1 MMSGSARKRK
11 SMWDSKEESKLPVQI
26 SEKDAWHEKESYS
39 NRHVSHD
46 SRLSDEEDFN
56 ALKSKD
62 FSGRSS
68 WEPSQGNSIQK
79 DNRRDLNDIH
89 ETRKAWDG
97 DKSYHASS
105 DFDGWGQQN
114 KSRSSENSRSQSY
127 RYRRS
132 RSPRKSRS
140 RSIGRGRG
148 SSRSPSRGRRRSRS
162 RDRDRGRG
170 RSRSRSPVGDYQ
182 QESYRWNDRRRS
194 GSGVPSHPCR
204 DFTAGKCTRGSQCR
218 FLHEDNINHRD
229 GGCLEKERAV
239 RWRSTQE
246 HGGNY
251 YGGEKDE
258 PQRNSGKYTVLCNN
272 FLKGRCLGGSSCRY
286 SHHDDS
292 GDNCERS
299 NRNSS
304 DRDYQPPPRN
314 GNPPCKYFMMG
325 KCSRDNCRFSHNGPA
340 RGHPE
345 GKSQGDNGGNDSG
358 DMNNSW
364 NGPKWDE
371 VTAVSIVEQSTDWG
385 NIEKGTSIDPTISEK
400 QIDYGW
406 GHSLEDN
413 TKEWNGSTWADATGF
428 SESGNSTGWG
438 SNKVENVNLS
448 DWAHAERRTDGGCDH
463 SLDNESRMWGGP
475 VGKAKAVERDENACP
490 HLGSG
495 GDVVDMCITE
505 SEDVARSFGREPL
518 LTPLGLQSQAL
529 YGISKNVHEQNIMQ
543 EAFPEKSLIQQHH
556 NKMGGDNAITND
568 LNSVSEV
575 DVYGNAGHPSLV
587 RGHIFNLN
595 ADSFGSRTQSAG
607 GINQSQHMIS
617 VNHSNGHD
625 IDLNGPAQQNNSSSN
640 LQNQMQNQHGE
651 SVKTMVNCAMPQDVA
666 NSEQAA
672 QLTNFPASLMQIFG
686 NGQLPQ
692 LYAALNPQTSVDS
705 VLSLPHSASLP
716 PPITSMDAQL
726 DPAAMSQKQY
736 DPIAD
741 SVDINKPGNGT
752 QPPKFLP
759 DSVEQKNQMV
769 LVRSSP
775 PSAVGFD
782 SGELPENGGTEN
794 NNRRSPDLKQQKA
807 VANLV
812 PEESSKSIP
821 EKWKQEQESICA
833 RIVDANTK
841 IVDGTIG
848 KDEKAMRLF
857 KNALVDFVKELLKPK
872 WKEGQMSREVHKAIV
887 KKVVDKV
894 TSTIQVANIPKT
906 QERIDQYLAYSKP
919 KLNKLVEAYT
929 QRFAKSS

>member
-11 SMWDSKEESKLPVQI
+11 SMWDSKEESQLPVQI

-56 ALKSKD
+56 ALQSKD

-97 DKSYHASS
+97 DKSYHTSS

-114 KSRSSENSRSQSY
+114 KSRSPENSRSQSY
-127 RYRRS
+127 R
-132 RSPRKSRS
+132 
-140 RSIGRGRG
+140 
-148 SSRSPSRGRRRSRS
+148 
-162 RDRDRGRG
+162 
-170 RSRSRSPVGDYQ
+170 
-182 QESYRWNDRRRS
+182 WNDRREEVGQEYHLTHVEILLRVNAREAVNV
-194 GSGVPSHPCR
+194 GSFMR
-204 DFTAGKCTRGSQCR
+204 IT
-218 FLHEDNINHRD
+218 
-229 GGCLEKERAV
+229 
-239 RWRSTQE
+239 STT
-246 HGGNY
+246 GMGNVSRKN
-251 YGGEKDE
+251 E
-258 PQRNSGKYTVLCNN
+258 Q
-272 FLKGRCLGGSSCRY
+272 Y
-286 SHHDDS
+286 SHHDES

-304 DRDYQPPPRN
+304 DRDYQQPPRN

-345 GKSQGDNGGNDSG
+345 GKSQGDNWGNDSG
-358 DMNNSW
+358 DKNNSW

-475 VGKAKAVERDENACP
+475 VGKAKAVEREENASPTWGVVVMLWTCALLNLKMWQD
-490 HLGSG
+490 HL
-495 GDVVDMCITE
+495 VE
-505 SEDVARSFGREPL
+505 SPCSLPL
-518 LTPLGLQSQAL
+518 
-529 YGISKNVHEQNIMQ
+529 
-543 EAFPEKSLIQQHH
+543 QHH

-587 RGHIFNLN
+587 RGHMFNQN

-651 SVKTMVNCAMPQDVA
+651 SIKTMVNCAMPQDVT

-726 DPAAMSQKQY
+726 DLAAMSQKQY

-752 QPPKFLP
+752 QPPECLP
-759 DSVEQKNQMV
+759 DSVEQNNQML

-782 SGELPENGGTEN
+782 SGEHPENGGTEN

-812 PEESSKSIP
+812 LEENSKSIP
-821 EKWKQEQESICA
+821 EKWKQEQESIYA

-894 TSTIQVANIPKT
+894 TSTIQGANIPKT

-919 KLNKLVEAYT
+919 KLNKLVEVSPLPVYIYRQIT
-929 QRFAKSS
+929 HFS